1 MTTDFSR
8 ILSLLRKE
16 KSIPQ
21 KQAAAHLG
29 ISQALLSHYEKGI
42 REPGLD
48 FILRCSE
55 YYGVTCDYLLG
66 RSPQRD
72 QGDVDIDAIYDQLED
87 EKKENSFNQGMYS
100 ILNRKLYVNAV
111 AVLYDV
117 LGRCPEREL
126 VDAVSGYFYVCFY
139 NMYRHLYEAGS
150 NPKGSFAADELTYDL
165 LCKSA
170 ALKFEAD
177 IKTQLS
183 GRQFD
188 LTHDTVKKLYPKFAA
203 SLFNLLHTAEEKLKG

>member
-1 MTTDFSR
+1 MTTDFPR

-21 KQAAAHLG
+21 KQAASHLG

-48 FILRCSE
+48 FILRCSD

-66 RSPQRD
+66 KSPQRN

-87 EKKENSFNQGMYS
+87 ERKDNTFNQGMYS
-100 ILNRKLYVNAV
+100 LLNRKLYVNAV

-117 LGRCPEREL
+117 LGKSPEREL
-126 VDAVSGYFYVCFY
+126 VDAVSGYFYVSFY
-139 NMYRHLYEAGS
+139 NLYRHLYEAGS
-150 NPKGSFAADELTYDL
+150 NPKGSFITDELTYDL
-165 LCKSA
+165 VCKSA
-170 ALKFEAD
+170 ALKFEAE
-177 IKTQLS
+177 IKRLLS
-183 GRQFD
+183 DKQFD
-188 LTHDTVKKLYPKFAA
+188 LTHDTIKKLYPKFSA
-203 SLFNLLHTAEEKLKG
+203 SLFNLLHTAEEKLKV